1 MTTSHATSRFRQLA
15 ARLARAIDAGI
26 YGPGERMPSLRR
38 LARQEHLSVTTALE
52 AYGLLES
59 RGYLQARPRSGY
71 FVRPRPRPQAP
82 RPATETPP
90 LPVAVTIADLAA
102 TLLRQRQTPGIVS
115 LGDASPGA
123 ALLPSRR
130 LDRLLAARLRRRDPA
145 HGDCYPPGDPLLRR
159 LIARRS
165 FDWGGA
171 LGADD
176 IVVTQGGTQAIG
188 LCLRA
193 VTRPGDLV
201 AVESPCYFGTLL
213 LLESLG
219 LSALEIPTDPAHG
232 LPLARLRAA
241 LDRYPVRACVVSPC
255 FSNPTGSCMTDD
267 DKRQLV
273 ALLAERQLPL
283 IEDDTYGD
291 TGFGDT
297 RPLPAKAFDRNGTVM
312 LCASFSKILAPGYR
326 LGWVAPGRWR
336 RQVERLQLAGTLAAP
351 ALFQQAVADFL
362 AAGGYDRHL
371 RALRSALATQASRAL
386 TAVARD
392 FPAGTRTT
400 RPRGGMVL
408 WLTLPPPADALA
420 LATQAR
426 AAGIG
431 ICPGPLFS
439 ATGGY
444 RHCLR
449 LGYGQPWTPALDRA
463 LATLGQLAGA

>member
-1 MTTSHATSRFRQLA
+1 MSTTHATSRFRALA
-15 ARLARAIDAGI
+15 ARLARAIDAGT
-26 YGPGERMPSLRR
+26 YRPGERMPSLRR
-38 LARQEHLSVTTALE
+38 IARQERLSVTTALD
-52 AYGLLES
+52 AYGLLEC

-71 FVRPRPRPQAP
+71 YVRPRPAP
-82 RPATETPP
+82 SCPAAAAVQPT
-90 LPVAVTIADLAA
+90 PVAIADLAA
-102 TLLRQRQTPGIVS
+102 TLLKQAQTPGIVA
-115 LGDASPGA
+115 LGNASPGA
-123 ALLPSRR
+123 ALLPSRQ

-145 HGDCYPPGDPLLRR
+145 GGDCYPPGDPTLRR

-165 FDWGGA
+165 LDWGGT

-219 LSALEIPTDPAHG
+219 LSALEIPTDPQHG
-232 LPLARLRAA
+232 LSLAALRAA
-241 LDRYPVRACVVSPC
+241 LEHYPVRACVVSPC
-255 FSNPTGSCMTDD
+255 FSNPTGSRMTDEA
-267 DKRQLV
+267 KRQLV
-273 ALLAERQLPL
+273 AGLAEREIPL

-297 RPLPAKAFDRNGTVM
+297 RPVPAKAFDRNGTVL

-351 ALFQQAVADFL
+351 ALFQQAAADFL
-362 AAGGYDRHL
+362 AAGRYDRHL
-371 RALRSALATQASRAL
+371 RALRTALAAQATHL
-386 TAVARD
+386 IEAVTRH
-392 FPAGTRTT
+392 FPAGTQFT
-400 RPRGGMVL
+400 PPQGGMVL
-408 WLTLPPPADALA
+408 WLALPPPADALS
-420 LATQAR
+420 LSVRAR

-439 ATGGY
+439 AAGGFGN
-444 RHCLR
+444 CIR
-449 LGYGQPWTPALDRA
+449 LGYGQPWGTAHDRA
-463 LATLGQLAGA
+463 LATLGQLARA